1 MDTSV
6 SNIRDQIQTQAYTQ
20 VAKIFRD
27 AHACS
32 HTFMHMHSEENPDG
46 QTDAKKIFRYIDII
60 QSHRHKLVQY
70 AYGYAHTHT
79 HTFTPSI

>member
-6 SNIRDQIQTQAYTQ
+6 SNTRDQIQTQAHTQ

-46 QTDAKKIFRYIDII
+46 QTDAKKIFRYVDIM

-70 AYGYAHTHT
+70 TYTRTYIHTHAQAY
-79 HTFTPSI
+79 P